1 MKNLRIY
8 LCDFVHNYFRAP
20 KDTYTVP
27 LNIGL
32 IGANVKKRLGVAID
46 VRLFKYPD
54 ALIETVKLAPPHIIG
69 FSSYMWNENL
79 SLHIA
84 KMIKKH
90 HPQVLTVFG
99 GPNIDPS
106 VKGLQSSLQNYP
118 CIDYIIPFEGEQV
131 FGDIA
136 ESFLDTE
143 SIEALKEK
151 KIPGAACH
159 LDKLLYPEIGIKK
172 PREIDYPSAYLSGML
187 DEFLADPYLHP
198 VFETNRGCPFSC
210 TYCVW
215 GCANNNSMR
224 IWPYEQVMD
233 EFAYVDKRA
242 ANRDSWIIADAN
254 FGIVK
259 RDIEFA
265 ARLGSISAKAP
276 GVKNIVIW
284 DTKNNMHR
292 TIEIADKLKKKYSSL
307 IAFQSLDEDVL
318 KNVKR
323 NNIRLSS
330 LTRHLDY
337 LKGKHINTETHIL
350 TALPGETYEKHLT
363 SLRKC
368 FDFGIQEITANETM
382 MLSGSEMATDETR
395 KEFGMKTKHR
405 LQRGAY
411 GYYWNDWIIESEEL
425 ITQTNSMEG
434 EENLKLK
441 LIHFFIWLFW
451 NSNILKPLLVAA
463 RSRGIN
469 PVDTLIRSI
478 EAGDRISSKYSRI
491 ISSYLEEARNELFD
505 TKKDLNLFYTNRKD
519 TAQALNSFVYL
530 NHKFAPMVLF
540 DSNIVECIVD
550 FIENDILEHG
560 VDCGCKFDLGEVK
573 AFTLKRL
580 CLDLA
585 NLKKRREIFITAK
598 TAEYL
603 IRHGL
608 IPNVPDSKNDFTTP
622 MVPIRLTLS
631 AMENIREKLGSIRDL
646 DNGNMGELLITL
658 PFLKDIIYSVECLD
672 PVPGG

>member
-1 MKNLRIY
+1 MKNLKIY
-8 LCDFVHNYFRAP
+8 LCDFVHNYFRAT

-32 IGANVKKRLGVAID
+32 IGANVKKRLGVAVD

-54 ALIETVKLAPPHIIG
+54 VLIEAVKSVPPHIIG

-84 KMIKKH
+84 NMIKKH
-90 HPQVLTVFG
+90 HPQVLTAIG

-106 VKGLQSSLQNYP
+106 VKGLQASLQRHP

-136 ESFLDTE
+136 EFFPDTKT
-143 SIEALKEK
+143 IEALKGK
-151 KIPGAACH
+151 KIPGAACY
-159 LDKLLYPEIGIKK
+159 LDKMLYPEIDIKK
-172 PREIDYPSAYLSGML
+172 PRDIDYPSAYLSGML
-187 DEFLADPYLHP
+187 DEFLTDPHLHP

-224 IWPYEQVMD
+224 MWPYGQVID
-233 EFAYVDKRA
+233 EFDYVDKKA

-265 ARLGSISAKAP
+265 ERLGYISEKAP

-284 DTKNNMHR
+284 DTKNNINR

-337 LKGKHINTETHIL
+337 LKRKHINTETHIL

-382 MLSGSEMATDETR
+382 MLSGSEMAMEEAR
-395 KEFGMKTKHR
+395 KEFGMKTKYR

-411 GYYWNDWIIESEEL
+411 GYYWNEWIIESEEL
-425 ITQTNSMEG
+425 ITQTKSMEG

-451 NSNILKPLLVAA
+451 NSNILKPILVAA
-463 RSRGIN
+463 FSNGIN
-469 PVDTLIRSI
+469 PLDILIRAI
-478 EAGDRISSKYSRI
+478 DAGDKISSDYSRI
-491 ISSYLEEARNELFD
+491 VSHYLEEARNELFD
-505 TKKDLNLFYTNRKD
+505 TKKDLNLFYTNQKD
-519 TAQALNSFVYL
+519 IAQALNSFVYL
-530 NHKFAPMVLF
+530 NHKFAPMIIF
-540 DSNIVECIVD
+540 DSNIVESIVG
-550 FIENDILEHG
+550 FIENDILDHG
-560 VDCGCKFDLGEVK
+560 MNGWCKFDLGEVK

-585 NLKKRREIFITAK
+585 NLKKRREIFITRE
-598 TAEYL
+598 TAAYL
-603 IRHGL
+603 IQHGL
-608 IPNVPDSKNDFTTP
+608 IPNAPENKNDFATP
-622 MVPIRLTLS
+622 MVPIRLTLLS
-631 AMENIREKLGSIRDL
+631 MENIREKLGSIRDI

-658 PFLKDIIYSVECLD
+658 PFLKDIIYTAECLD
-672 PVPGG
+672 PVPCG

>member
-1 MKNLRIY
+1 MKSLKIY

-32 IGANVKKRLGVAID
+32 IGANVKKRLGASIE

-54 ALIETVKLAPPHIIG
+54 ALIETVKSAPPHIIG
-69 FSSYMWNENL
+69 FSCYMWNENL
-79 SLHIA
+79 SIHIA

-90 HPQVLTVFG
+90 HPHVLTVFG

-106 VKGLQSSLQNYP
+106 VNGLQASLQRHT

-131 FGDIA
+131 FGEIA
-136 ESFLDTE
+136 EFFLGLR
-143 SIEALKEK
+143 SIKDLKEK
-151 KIPGAACH
+151 AIPGAACYS
-159 LDKLLYPEIGIKK
+159 DKLYYPKIEIKN
-172 PREIDYPSAYLSGML
+172 PRNIDYPSAYLTGML

-215 GCANNNSMR
+215 GCANNNFMR
-224 IWPYEQVMD
+224 MWPYEQVME
-233 EFAYVDKRA
+233 EFDYVDKKA

-265 ARLGSISAKAP
+265 ERLGVISEKAP
-276 GVKNIVIW
+276 GVQNIVIW
-284 DTKNNMHR
+284 DTKNNLHR

-337 LKGKHINTETHIL
+337 LKGKQINTETHIL
-350 TALPGETYEKHLT
+350 TGLPGETYEKHLN
-363 SLRKC
+363 SLKKC

-382 MLSGSEMATDETR
+382 MLSGSEMATQETR
-395 KEFGMKTKHR
+395 KEYGMKTKYR

-411 GYYWNDWIIESEEL
+411 GYYWDEWIIESEEL
-425 ITQTNSMEG
+425 ITQTDSMDW

-441 LIHFFIWLFW
+441 LIHFFTWLFW
-451 NSNILKPLLVAA
+451 NSNILKPLLLAA
-463 RSRGIN
+463 HSKGIN
-469 PVDTLIRSI
+469 PLDALIRAI
-478 EAGDRISSKYSRI
+478 EAGDKISLDYSRI
-491 ISSYLEEARNELFD
+491 LSKYLEEARNELFD
-505 TKKDLNLFYTNRKD
+505 TKEGLNRFYTNRDD
-519 TAQALNSFVYL
+519 TAQVLNSFVYL
-530 NHKFAPMVLF
+530 NHKFAPMILF
-540 DSNIVECIVD
+540 DSNIVPCIVD
-550 FIENDILEHG
+550 FIEKDILEYG
-560 VDCGCKFDLGEVK
+560 VDSGCGFDLREVK

-580 CLDLA
+580 CLDLV
-585 NLKKRREIFITAK
+585 NLEERREISITRE
-598 TAEYL
+598 TAAYL
-603 IRHGL
+603 TGNGL
-608 IPNVPDSKNDFTTP
+608 IQRMPERKSDPTTDR
-622 MVPIRLTLS
+622 VSIRLTLS
-631 AMENIREKLGSIRDL
+631 AKEKIKEKLESIQDL

-658 PFLKDIIYSVECLD
+658 PFLKDIIYSAECEEPLCR
-672 PVPGG
+672 